1 MRTLL
6 FLVIHLLILPI
17 LPIHSFFFNIPF
29 SKKFN
34 IKDQE
39 RNVKIKYKLPFFQ
52 QRIVNKMNGFY
63 GIIGPDVNMTN
74 VKTLFDLFIGDG
86 NIQGV
91 FFNNGELTY
100 VKHFVQT
107 DKLVYEEKNGRIPND
122 GMMNALFFFMSK
134 VNLLPNLLGLANT
147 AIMNVHD
154 KSYALYERDKPYL
167 IDIDFEN
174 KQIRTL
180 EKMKNVQVN
189 HFSAHSKFDS
199 ANNRIHSIDYKILTK
214 TVTYHQLNDNLEPLL
229 KINIKT
235 KYLPIVHDF
244 YKIQNKILVTDSP
257 VVYDI
262 QSLFKGEIP
271 VKLDKNQNTIIH
283 VLDLLEANTKKR
295 KNQIPQM
302 FKTNESFYLFHY
314 ADCKEDENVIEIY
327 ASLYDELDFSQ
338 INIVGKYRKIVL
350 NKRTKDAVIEKN
362 EELEQMDL
370 DFPIKFENK
379 IVMRHLKDK
388 IIDGFVVCQDLRII
402 KKIYLKDRFCCGEP
416 SISYIEGVPYLITLA
431 FHFEN
436 TEQGYVI
443 LINMKNYNKIQIPIG
458 EKLNI
463 GFHSIFLENCHPV
476 MNK

>member
-1 MRTLL
+1 
-6 FLVIHLLILPI
+6 
-17 LPIHSFFFNIPF
+17 
-29 SKKFN
+29 
-34 IKDQE
+34 
-39 RNVKIKYKLPFFQ
+39 
-52 QRIVNKMNGFY
+52 MNGFY

-122 GMMNALFFFMSK
+122 GMMKTFFFVMSK
-134 VNLLPNLLGLANT
+134 INLLPNLLGLANT
-147 AIMNVHD
+147 AIMSIHN

-174 KQIRTL
+174 KQIQTV
-180 EKMKNVQVN
+180 EKMEKVKVN

-199 ANNRIHSIDYKILTK
+199 VNNRIHSIDYQILTN
-214 TVTYHQLNDNLEPLL
+214 TVTYHQLNDNLEPLFQ
-229 KINIKT
+229 INIKT

-262 QSLFKGEIP
+262 QSFLKGEIP

-283 VLDLLEANTKKR
+283 VLDTKKR
-295 KNQIPQM
+295 IPTPTQIFQ
-302 FKTNESFYLFHY
+302 TNESFYLFHY
-314 ADCKEDENVIEIY
+314 ADCREDENVIEIY

-338 INIVGKYRKIVL
+338 INIVGKYRKIIL
-350 NKRTKDAVIEKN
+350 NKRTKEAVIEKN

-370 DFPIKFENK
+370 DFPIKYENK

-388 IIDGFVVCQDLRII
+388 IIDGFVVCQDLKII
-402 KKIYLKDRFCCGEP
+402 KKIYLKNRFCCGEP
-416 SISYIEGVPYLITLA
+416 SISYIDGVPYLITLA
-431 FHFEN
+431 FHSKN

-443 LINMKNYNKIQIPIG
+443 LINMRNYTKIQIPIG

-463 GFHSIFLENCHPV
+463 GFHSIFLENCQ
-476 MNK
+476 

>member
-6 FLVIHLLILPI
+6 FLVIYFILPILPI

-91 FFNNGELTY
+91 FFNKGELTY
-100 VKHFVQT
+100 VKHFIRT
-107 DKLVYEEKNGRIPND
+107 DKLVYEEKNGRIPTHA
-122 GMMNALFFFMSK
+122 MMNTLFFLMSK

-147 AIMNVHD
+147 AIMNIHD

-199 ANNRIHSIDYKILTK
+199 TSNCIDTIDYQILTN

-235 KYLPIVHDF
+235 KYLPIIHDF

-262 QSLFKGEIP
+262 QSLLKGEIP

-283 VLDLLEANTKKR
+283 VLDTKKR
-295 KNQIPQM
+295 IPTPPQR
-302 FKTNESFYLFHY
+302 FQTNESFYLFHY

-338 INIVGKYRKIVL
+338 INIVGKYRKIILHKKTRCV
-350 NKRTKDAVIEKN
+350 VIEKN

-379 IVMRHLKDK
+379 IVMRHLKNQ
-388 IIDGFVVCQDLRII
+388 IIDGFVVCRDLKII

-436 TEQGYVI
+436 MEESYII
-443 LINMKNYNKIQIPIG
+443 LINMRNYNKIEIPIG

-463 GFHSIFLENCHPV
+463 GFHSIFLENCQ
-476 MNK
+476 

>member
-1 MRTLL
+1 
-6 FLVIHLLILPI
+6 
-17 LPIHSFFFNIPF
+17 
-29 SKKFN
+29 
-34 IKDQE
+34 
-39 RNVKIKYKLPFFQ
+39 
-52 QRIVNKMNGFY
+52 MNGFY

-122 GMMNALFFFMSK
+122 GMMKTFFFVMSK
-134 VNLLPNLLGLANT
+134 INLLPNLLGLANT
-147 AIMNVHD
+147 AIMSIHN

-174 KQIRTL
+174 KQIQTV
-180 EKMKNVQVN
+180 EKMEKVKVN

-199 ANNRIHSIDYKILTK
+199 VNNRIHSIDYQILTN
-214 TVTYHQLNDNLEPLL
+214 TVTYHQLNDNLEPLFQ
-229 KINIKT
+229 INIKT

-262 QSLFKGEIP
+262 QSFLKGEIP

-283 VLDLLEANTKKR
+283 VLDTKKR
-295 KNQIPQM
+295 IPTPTQIFQ
-302 FKTNESFYLFHY
+302 TNESFYLFHY
-314 ADCKEDENVIEIY
+314 ADCREDENVIEIY

-338 INIVGKYRKIVL
+338 INIVGKYRKIIL
-350 NKRTKDAVIEKN
+350 NKRTKEAVIEKN

-370 DFPIKFENK
+370 DFPIKYENK

-388 IIDGFVVCQDLRII
+388 IIDGFVVCQDLKII
-402 KKIYLKDRFCCGEP
+402 KKIYLKNRFCCGEP
-416 SISYIEGVPYLITLA
+416 SISYIDGVPYLITLA
-431 FHFEN
+431 FHSKN

-443 LINMKNYNKIQIPIG
+443 LINMRNYTKIQILWCSFSCLSG
-458 EKLNI
+458 
-463 GFHSIFLENCHPV
+463 
-476 MNK
+476 